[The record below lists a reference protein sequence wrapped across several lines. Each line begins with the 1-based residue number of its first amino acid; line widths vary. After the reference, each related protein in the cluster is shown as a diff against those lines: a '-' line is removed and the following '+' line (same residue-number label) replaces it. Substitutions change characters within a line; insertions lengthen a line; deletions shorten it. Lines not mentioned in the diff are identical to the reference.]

1 MLQKNWMELIKPNKI
16 LMISCDLESFMRDTE
31 ILCMKNY
38 KLKLIQPVD
47 MFPNTKHIEI
57 LAILEKIN

>member
-1 MLQKNWMELIKPNKI
+1 
-16 LMISCDLESFMRDTE
+16 MRDTE